1 MSRVF
6 LNNNAINQKGTPLLY
21 TDILSNRP
29 QYGINGRLFF
39 STDSQQIF
47 EDTGTSWLLL
57 ADATGSV
64 SGYVPYVG
72 ATTNL
77 NLGLFNI
84 TASSL
89 ITNGGT
95 SSQFVKGNGTLD
107 STAYV
112 SLTSFSGNSPIQ
124 YNNTTGV
131 ISILQSNTSQSGYLS
146 STDWNTF
153 NNKAGLASFS
163 ATTPLSYNSGTG
175 AFSIQVANT
184 GQSGYLTNTDW
195 NTFNNKQTALTF
207 GNLTETSSSI
217 LNITGGTG
225 AVIGSGTTIAV
236 NQANSTQS
244 GYLSST
250 DWNTFNNKQATIT
263 LTTTGTSGAATLIS
277 NTLNIPNTT
286 YTLPTAT
293 STVLGG
299 VKPDGTS
306 ILNTAGV
313 ISVTNTS
320 IGSQPQLSGTG
331 FVKATGTTISYDNS
345 TYLTTTTAGTTYVP
359 YTGATGAVNLG
370 TNNIYLSSIGSGIS
384 SLSSWGAI
392 APMIEGLSTSISQYN
407 TSTIPVLYLNANA
420 YYNGTN
426 WIYKQSNYASY
437 LYLGGYGISPAFQLQ
452 TTNTLGTAGATATFN
467 PVFSI
472 AQNGNITT
480 NGTASLTLGSSSG
493 TGTGY
498 LYAGAATFSSTIKQ
512 SVGTNTFNTTSGNTL
527 IGSTTDNGKKL
538 QVNGTTTTSGFS
550 ASGATYTVSATVSE
564 QYYHVFTG
572 AVGQTLTLLSPSSN
586 NLQYVI
592 INNSANT
599 LTVAAAASTNIIN
612 TVGSSVST
620 ITLIANQRVFVIAD
634 GNNKY
639 YQIF

>member
-64 SGYVPYVG
+64 TGYVPYVG

-89 ITNGGT
+89 ITSGGT

-107 STAYV
+107 STTYV
-112 SLTSFSGNSPIQ
+112 SLTAISGTSPIQ

-195 NTFNNKQTALTF
+195 NTFNNKQ
-207 GNLTETSSSI
+207 
-217 LNITGGTG
+217 
-225 AVIGSGTTIAV
+225 
-236 NQANSTQS
+236 
-244 GYLSST
+244 
-250 DWNTFNNKQATIT
+250 
-263 LTTTGTSGAATLIS
+263 
-277 NTLNIPNTT
+277 
-286 YTLPTAT
+286 
-293 STVLGG
+293 
-299 VKPDGTS
+299 
-306 ILNTAGV
+306 
-313 ISVTNTS
+313 
-320 IGSQPQLSGTG
+320 PQINGTG

-359 YTGATGAVNLG
+359 YSGSTGAVNLG
-370 TNNIYLSSIGSGIS
+370 TNTLTAQGIVISYPSSDAQLS
-384 SLSSWGAI
+384 
-392 APMIEGLSTSISQYN
+392 
-407 TSTIPVLYLNANA
+407 
-420 YYNGTN
+420 
-426 WIYKQSNYASY
+426 
-437 LYLGGYGISPAFQLQ
+437 
-452 TTNTLGTAGATATFN
+452 TTNT
-467 PVFSI
+467 
-472 AQNGNITT
+472 
-480 NGTASLTLGSSSG
+480 NGTSYFGTQYSAYGALSAGDTKIYAGGGSAIVIMADNLGGIIKFATGGNATKAIINASGSLTLGSTSG
-493 TGTGY
+493 TGTGA
-498 LYAGAATFSSTIKQ
+498 LYSGAITSSGLITGVTGLFGGASSFINAQTKVQIGTSGADNRIAIVSSAAYAIELLTTGNAAILGTNSSGDFLFGNNAGITVATISQTGGATFSS
-512 SVGTNTFNTTSGNTL
+512 SVGIGTSSPSYKLSVQGPTLGTAISWTDAFNNTGYLSIRAAAAAIGADNNLVFETATTERMRITSGGNL
-527 IGSTTDNGKKL
+527 LVGSTTDNGKKL
-538 QVNGTTTTSGFS
+538 QVNGTTTTTAFA

-620 ITLIANQRVFVIAD
+620 ITLIANQRVFLIAD

>member
-21 TDILSNRP
+21 TDILSKRP

-84 TASSL
+84 TATSL
-89 ITNGGT
+89 ITSGGT

-107 STAYV
+107 STTYV
-112 SLTSFSGNSPIQ
+112 SLTAISGTSPIQ

-153 NNKAGLASFS
+153 NNKASLTAFS
-163 ATTPLSYNSGTG
+163 ATTPLSYNNSTG
-175 AFSIQVANT
+175 AFTISQAT
-184 GQSGYLTNTDW
+184 GSTN
-195 NTFNNKQTALTF
+195 
-207 GNLTETSSSI
+207 
-217 LNITGGTG
+217 
-225 AVIGSGTTIAV
+225 
-236 NQANSTQS
+236 

-250 DWNTFNNKQATIT
+250 DWTTFNSKQ
-263 LTTTGTSGAATLIS
+263 S
-277 NTLNIPNTT
+277 P
-286 YTLPTAT
+286 
-293 STVLGG
+293 
-299 VKPDGTS
+299 
-306 ILNTAGV
+306 
-313 ISVTNTS
+313 
-320 IGSQPQLSGTG
+320 LSGTG
-331 FVKATGTTISYDNS
+331 FVKISGTTISYDNS

-359 YTGATGAVNLG
+359 YTGASSSVNLG
-370 TNNIYLSSIGSGIS
+370 TNGFASGPIT
-384 SLSSWGAI
+384 
-392 APMIEGLSTSISQYN
+392 TS
-407 TSTIPVLYLNANA
+407 
-420 YYNGTN
+420 G
-426 WIYKQSNYASY
+426 
-437 LYLGGYGISPAFQLQ
+437 QL
-452 TTNTLGTAGATATFN
+452 TNTNGSA
-467 PVFSI
+467 VFI
-472 AQNGNITT
+472 
-480 NGTASLTLGSSSG
+480 GTASNTVQAASSPFLYLQGAGTSYTTLQQGVNKFDIWQYNSG
-493 TGTGY
+493 TGLFANTFSIDY
-498 LYAGAATFSSTIKQ
+498 TGAATFSSSVAATSGTFSGNVSIVNTSASATFILNKANVVAGQSAQLNFLDNSTNKWALGAFNIGSAGASDFSLYNYGTASNNFTIAYATGAA
-512 SVGTNTFNTTSGNTL
+512 SFFSTVTAGGSMYFVNTGGVFASGGNLNGLSANSTTSTVSLLTNGTSRVTISSTGNL
-527 IGSTTDNGKKL
+527 LVGSTTDNGKKL
-538 QVNGTTTTSGFS
+538 QVNGTTTTTAFA

-620 ITLIANQRVFVIAD
+620 ITLIANQRVFLIAD

>member
-29 QYGINGRLFF
+29 KYGINGRLFF

-84 TASSL
+84 TATSL
-89 ITNGGT
+89 ITSGGT

-107 STAYV
+107 STTYV
-112 SLTSFSGNSPIQ
+112 SLTAISGTSPIQ

-153 NNKAGLASFS
+153 NNKASLTAFS

-195 NTFNNKQTALTF
+195 NTFNGKQSALSF

-250 DWNTFNNKQATIT
+250 DWNTFNNKQ
-263 LTTTGTSGAATLIS
+263 
-277 NTLNIPNTT
+277 
-286 YTLPTAT
+286 
-293 STVLGG
+293 
-299 VKPDGTS
+299 
-306 ILNTAGV
+306 
-313 ISVTNTS
+313 
-320 IGSQPQLSGTG
+320 PQINGTG
-331 FVKATGTTISYDNS
+331 FVKASGTTISYDNS

-370 TNNIYLSSIGSGIS
+370 TNTLAS
-384 SLSSWGAI
+384 GAI
-392 APMIEGLSTSISQYN
+392 T
-407 TSTIPVLYLNANA
+407 
-420 YYNGTN
+420 
-426 WIYKQSNYASY
+426 
-437 LYLGGYGISPAFQLQ
+437 
-452 TTNTLGTAGATATFN
+452 
-467 PVFSI
+467 
-472 AQNGNITT
+472 
-480 NGTASLTLGSSSG
+480 SSG
-493 TGTGY
+493 TVTATDFKSVKNGSASVSSQFQLGSASGTVYGANLQLGTTGSLDFWTYDVASLGWGKY
-498 LYAGAATFSSTIKQ
+498 LSIAATGAATFSS
-512 SVGTNTFNTTSGNTL
+512 SVTAGGSMYFVNTGGVFATGAALNGLSANSTTNIVSILTSGSERMRITSGGNL
-527 IGSTTDNGKKL
+527 LVGSTTDNGKKL
-538 QVNGTTTTSGFS
+538 QVNGTTTTSGFA

-620 ITLIANQRVFVIAD
+620 ITLIANQRVFLIAD

>member
-64 SGYVPYVG
+64 TGYVPYVG

-84 TASSL
+84 TASS
-89 ITNGGT
+89 IVKSGGT
-95 SSQFVKGNGTLD
+95 SSQILAADGSVITAGSNIIISGSTISTSGGTVT
-107 STAYV
+107 SVAA
-112 SLTSFSGNSPIQ
+112 LTLG
-124 YNNTTGV
+124 TTG
-131 ISILQSNTSQSGYLS
+131 TDLS
-146 STDWNTF
+146 SSVANSTTTPVITLNVPTASATNRGALSSADWNTF
-153 NNKAGLASFS
+153 NNKASLTAFS

-195 NTFNNKQTALTF
+195 NTFNGKQSALSF

-244 GYLSST
+244 GYLSSN
-250 DWNTFNNKQATIT
+250 DWNTFNNKQ
-263 LTTTGTSGAATLIS
+263 
-277 NTLNIPNTT
+277 
-286 YTLPTAT
+286 
-293 STVLGG
+293 
-299 VKPDGTS
+299 
-306 ILNTAGV
+306 
-313 ISVTNTS
+313 
-320 IGSQPQLSGTG
+320 PQINGTG

-370 TNNIYLSSIGSGIS
+370 TNTLAS
-384 SLSSWGAI
+384 GAI
-392 APMIEGLSTSISQYN
+392 TASSSVTATDNFQ
-407 TSTIPVLYLNANA
+407 V
-420 YYNGTN
+420 NGTSESRVFFN
-426 WIYKQSNYASY
+426 
-437 LYLGGYGISPAFQLQ
+437 
-452 TTNTLGTAGATATFN
+452 NTTATTGKKWKWNSNTDGKFYVGIDGVFN
-467 PVFSI
+467 AMYFDPSV
-472 AQNGNITT
+472 
-480 NGTASLTLGSSSG
+480 
-493 TGTGY
+493 
-498 LYAGAATFSSTIKQ
+498 GAATFSNAILQ
-512 SVGTNTFNTTSGNTL
+512 SVGTNNFNTTSGSTL
-527 IGSTTDNGKKL
+527 IGTSTDNGQGKL
-538 QVNGTTTTSGFS
+538 QVNGAVTMSALS
-550 ASGATYTVSATVSE
+550 ASGQVYASTATLSKL
-564 QYYHVFTG
+564 YYHVFTG
-572 AVGQTLTLLSPSSN
+572 AAAQTLTMPSPLSN
-586 NLQYVI
+586 NYQYVI
-592 INNSANT
+592 INNTAV
-599 LTVAAAASTNIIN
+599 TVTIAAAASTNIITLLN
-612 TVGSSVST
+612 TSVAS
-620 ITLIANQRVFVIAD
+620 IVLAANARAIFIAD